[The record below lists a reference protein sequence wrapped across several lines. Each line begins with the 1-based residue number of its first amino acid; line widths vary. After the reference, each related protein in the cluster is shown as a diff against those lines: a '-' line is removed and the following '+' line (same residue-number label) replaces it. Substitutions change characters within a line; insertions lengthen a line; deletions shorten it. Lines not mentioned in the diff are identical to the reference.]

1 MHTVITLSDYSPNT
15 ECEMLSYAARGGF
28 SGIFMLN
35 TVECSR
41 LLCLLD
47 SIRTP
52 VIFVNRYPATRD
64 SDVVT
69 VDNYRSGYLATEY
82 LIERGHRR
90 IAHIAGPRTSMTCRD
105 RQRGFEDA
113 MRSAGLPLT
122 PGCVFYGDRSYKSGC
137 ECGELIG
144 KLPPERRFTAVF
156 SATGVMAA
164 GMVDSLRAH
173 GVRVPEDVSVIC
185 NDDYS
190 RDYMPCPIDF
200 TTYEQD
206 PKVMGETAAEL
217 MLERAA
223 DPDKP
228 VRRIV
233 FPPVLIERDSVIRLG

>member
-1 MHTVITLSDYSPNT
+1 
-15 ECEMLSYAARGGF
+15 
-28 SGIFMLN
+28 
-35 TVECSR
+35 
-41 LLCLLD
+41 
-47 SIRTP
+47 
-52 VIFVNRYPATRD
+52 
-64 SDVVT
+64 
-69 VDNYRSGYLATEY
+69 
-82 LIERGHRR
+82 
-90 IAHIAGPRTSMTCRD
+90 
-105 RQRGFEDA
+105 
-113 MRSAGLPLT
+113 
-122 PGCVFYGDRSYKSGC
+122 
-137 ECGELIG
+137 
-144 KLPPERRFTAVF
+144 
-156 SATGVMAA
+156 
-164 GMVDSLRAH
+164 MVDSLRAH